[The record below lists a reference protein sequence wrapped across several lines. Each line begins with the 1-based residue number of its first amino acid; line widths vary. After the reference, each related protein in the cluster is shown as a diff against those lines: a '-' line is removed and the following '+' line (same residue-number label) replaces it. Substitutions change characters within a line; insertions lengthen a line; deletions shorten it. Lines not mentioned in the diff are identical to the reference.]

1 MSNLIKNILRK
12 TKFFK
17 EHLEFIHNILCN
29 TLYII
34 EKAH

>member
-17 EHLEFIHNILCN
+17 EYLDFAYNILCD

-34 EKAH
+34 EKAY

>member
-17 EHLEFIHNILCN
+17 EYLDFVYNILCN
-29 TLYII
+29 TLYIM
-34 EKAH
+34 ENAH